1 MKSIKLTLTA
11 VLISVFCINFSQSNN
26 GKFSQNVGFTIE
38 GISEKDTISISTL
51 ENMKELKISDVFTNT
66 KIIADFKLMKYDAV
80 FVPKDKE
87 AEYFIVNSNVISE
100 QFLTNLKKNN
110 GIVKVI
116 FGEIKI
122 QNNVNGEIY
131 QTNPYVFFVKL

>member
-66 KIIADFKLMKYDAV
+66 KIIADFK
-80 FVPKDKE
+80 
-87 AEYFIVNSNVISE
+87 
-100 QFLTNLKKNN
+100 
-110 GIVKVI
+110 
-116 FGEIKI
+116 
-122 QNNVNGEIY
+122 
-131 QTNPYVFFVKL
+131 